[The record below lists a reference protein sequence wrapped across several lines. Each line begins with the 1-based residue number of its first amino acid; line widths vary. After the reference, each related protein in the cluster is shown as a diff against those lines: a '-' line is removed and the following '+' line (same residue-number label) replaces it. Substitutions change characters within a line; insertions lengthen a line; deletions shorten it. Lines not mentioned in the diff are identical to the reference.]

1 MPYRIIHYRRNSV
14 RHNFHTKKDI
24 TLDKKKPTIRFE
36 NIVKT
41 YPGLVALDDVNVEL
55 NKGEI
60 HGLVGKN
67 GAGKSTFVSIM
78 YGRTIA
84 DSGRAFIEKDGK
96 DIELDLS
103 NFSPIEARK
112 NGIYLVPQ
120 EPPFALDL
128 TIEENFYLAT
138 PLMKNCLM
146 MDKTLMYEKVQ
157 KTLDTFSFDFK
168 PTTRVREVSMEDRHL
183 LYTALVADLF
193 DSDIVL
199 LDEVTS
205 ALRKAKTDILFDYLN
220 KIKNQKA
227 IVLITHRIPE
237 ITEICDKVTV
247 FRDGKLITTGEV
259 KNFNESQ
266 LADLI
271 VGETVKKPHF
281 SEDLYIPATIP
292 EQEKPLLEVKGLT
305 RRPYYEDISFSLR
318 PGEILGIT
326 GLVES
331 GVIQLFRSLF
341 GIITAEDGK
350 ILIEGEE
357 FEDPTP
363 SQALK
368 SGMVYLTN
376 DRIHE
381 GAFQDLTILDNMNAG
396 IWDRLLQENIQRKR
410 SSRRILRKDEM
421 ATYTNFKDTYNI
433 KATNPYNKIMT
444 LSGGNQQKVVLARLA
459 ATNPKI
465 LVLDEPTKGIDVGAK
480 YEILRLLRT
489 NLIGNNKKNG
499 IVLNSSSIEE
509 LNIVCDRILV
519 ILGGRICAEFSRTD
533 FDENEIYKA
542 VQGV

>member
-1 MPYRIIHYRRNSV
+1 M
-14 RHNFHTKKDI
+14 
-24 TLDKKKPTIRFE
+24 DKNKPTIRFE

-55 NKGEI
+55 HKGEI

-78 YGRTIA
+78 YGRTVA
-84 DSGRAFIEKDGK
+84 DSGNAFIEKNGNY
-96 DIELDLS
+96 IEIDLP
-103 NFSPIEARK
+103 NFNPIEARK

-128 TIEENFYLAT
+128 TIEENFYLAA

-146 MDKTLMYEKVQ
+146 MDKALMKKKVQ
-157 KTLDTFSFDFK
+157 ETLNTFSFDFK
-168 PTTRVREVSMEDRHL
+168 PTTRVREVTMEDRHL
-183 LYTALVADLF
+183 LYTALVTDLF

-205 ALRKAKTDILFDYLN
+205 ALRKAKTDILFNYLRKVKN
-220 KIKNQKA
+220 KKA

-281 SEDLYIPATIP
+281 SEDLYIPTTKQ
-292 EQEKPLLEVKGLT
+292 ENEKPLLEIKGLSKD
-305 RRPYYEDISFSLR
+305 PYYEDINFSLR

-341 GIITAEDGK
+341 GIITADEGK
-350 ILIEGEE
+350 ILIEGKPFIE
-357 FEDPTP
+357 PTP
-363 SQALK
+363 TKALEN
-368 SGMVYLTN
+368 GMVYLTN

-381 GAFQDLTILDNMNAG
+381 GAFQDLTILDNINAG
-396 IWDRLLQENIQRKR
+396 IWDRLLQENINRKK
-410 SSRRILRKDEM
+410 SSRRILRKDEI
-421 ATYTNFKDTYNI
+421 ATYNNFKDAYNI
-433 KATNPYNKIMT
+433 KVTSPFNKIMT

-459 ATNPKI
+459 ATLPKI

-489 NLIGNNKKNG
+489 NLIGEKKENG
-499 IVLNSSSIEE
+499 IVVNSSSIEE

-519 ILGGRICAEFSRTD
+519 VLGGKICAEFSRTD

>member
-1 MPYRIIHYRRNSV
+1 MN
-14 RHNFHTKKDI
+14 KKI
-24 TLDKKKPTIRFE
+24 PTIRFE

-41 YPGLVALDDVNVEL
+41 YPGLIALDDVNVEL

-78 YGRTIA
+78 YGRTVA
-84 DSGRAFIEKDGK
+84 DSGRAYIEKEGK
-96 DIELDLS
+96 EVELDLN
-103 NFSPIEARK
+103 NFNPIEARK

-128 TIEENFYLAT
+128 TIEENFYLAA
-138 PLMKNCLM
+138 PLMKNVLM
-146 MDKTLMYEKVQ
+146 MDRSLMRKKV
-157 KTLDTFSFDFK
+157 KDTLDTFSFDFL
-168 PTTRVREVSMEDRHL
+168 PTTKVCDVSMEDRHL
-183 LYTALVADLF
+183 VYTALVTDLF

-205 ALRKAKTDILFDYLN
+205 ALRKAKTDILFEYLN
-220 KIKNQKA
+220 KVKHKKA

-247 FRDGKLITTGEV
+247 FRDGKLIITGDV
-259 KNFNESQ
+259 SNFNESE

-271 VGETVKKPHF
+271 VGESVIKPHF
-281 SEDLYIPATIP
+281 SEDQYIPELTP
-292 EQEKPLLEVKGLT
+292 KEEKPLLEVKGLCKK
-305 RRPYYEDISFSLR
+305 PYFEDISFSLR

-341 GIITAEDGK
+341 GIITLDKGE
-350 ILIEGEE
+350 IEIEGSE
-357 FEDPTP
+357 FKDPTP
-363 SQALK
+363 SKALEN
-368 SGMVYLTN
+368 GMVYLTN

-381 GAFQDLTILDNMNAG
+381 GAFKDMTILDNMNAG
-396 IWDRLLQENIQRKR
+396 IWDRLLKENISRNK
-410 SSRRILRKDEM
+410 SSRSIRRKDEV
-421 ATYTNFKDTYNI
+421 ATYDSFKDAYNI
-433 KATNPYNKIMT
+433 KVTNPYNKIMT

-459 ATNPKI
+459 ATLPRV

-489 NLIGNNKKNG
+489 NLIGDKKQNG
-499 IVLNSSSIEE
+499 IVVNSSSIEE

-519 ILGGRICAEFSRTD
+519 VLGGRICAEFSRTD
-533 FDENEIYKA
+533 FDESEIYKA
-542 VQGV
+542 VQGVQN